1 MYRQKQDDSVLNYLT
16 TNNQPA
22 TGVPKFDKDKHVKK
36 LIDILEEQL
45 SIFKDNNIITSYRD
59 AEGWEASGVP
69 QGVENVPQLK
79 NFGVVF
85 EDLITQ
91 VKLYPQQKFDLD
103 CSVPLDK
110 IYEITDHNRL
120 PKHEK
125 CVKHMK
131 DANGFNYQKAGRIT
145 VYLVEFDGEICCIV
159 EMGNHRVLMS
169 LFQFGKLG
177 SIRAN
182 VVYLGT
188 LELEKV
194 LKMGIYEVHHA
205 DMNKRLPQTVENR
218 IISGVKADDKDMIK
232 VYNWLCECN
241 LTVLDSNKEYF
252 NDTITCL
259 ISSWPNFEKN
269 VQKFGLD
276 NVEYATSKIQ
286 KYAEDGQEKVLSQ
299 TQETIA
305 GVKFLYTKEVDAWSE
320 DLGKDFLE
328 ASLKDYF
335 VTKGNTQSDMKESG
349 DFAMNVMDFLKHMN
363 RFGKKHVSYRAHKF
377 ATPTSFLKYFP
388 DFKGSL
394 SL

>member
-1 MYRQKQDDSVLNYLT
+1 MYRQKQDDSISNYLT

-22 TGVPKFDKDKHVKK
+22 TGVPKFDKDKHIKK
-36 LIDILEEQL
+36 LVDILEEQL
-45 SIFKDNNIITSYRD
+45 SIFKDNNIITNYRD
-59 AEGWEASGVP
+59 AEGWEASGIP
-69 QGVENVPQLK
+69 QGAENVKGLESYAIT
-79 NFGVVF
+79 FD
-85 EDLITQ
+85 DLLNQ
-91 VKLYPQQKFDLD
+91 VKFYPDIQFDID

-110 IYEITDHNRL
+110 IFEITDHNRL
-120 PKHEK
+120 PKHDK

-218 IISGVKADDKDMIK
+218 IISGVKAEDKDMVR

-252 NDTITCL
+252 HDTITCL

-269 VQKFGLD
+269 VQKFGVD
-276 NVEYATSKIQ
+276 NVEYATTKIQ

-305 GVKFLYTKEVDAWSE
+305 GVRYLYLKEIENWSE

-335 VTKGNTQSDMKESG
+335 VTKENTQSDMKEYG
-349 DFAMNVMDFLKHMN
+349 DYAKNVMDLLKHMN
-363 RFGKKHVSYRAHKF
+363 RFGKKHIPHRAHKF
-377 ATPTSFLKYFP
+377 ATNQSFLKRFP
-388 DFKGSL
+388 DFDGSL

>member
-1 MYRQKQDDSVLNYLT
+1 MYRQKQDDFVSNYLT

-22 TGVPKFDKDKHVKK
+22 TGVPKFDRDKHVKK

-45 SIFKDNNIITSYRD
+45 SVFKDNNIITSKRD
-59 AEGWEASGVP
+59 EKGWEASGIP
-69 QGVENVPQLK
+69 QGVENLSGLK
-79 NFGVVF
+79 SFILTF

-91 VKLYPQQKFDLD
+91 VKSYPDEQFDID
-103 CSVPLDK
+103 CNVPLDK
-110 IYEITDHNRL
+110 IYELIDHNRL

-125 CVKHMK
+125 CVKHME
-131 DANGFNYQKAGRIT
+131 DADGFNYQKAGRIT
-145 VYLVEFDGEICCIV
+145 VYLAELNGETVCIV
-159 EMGNHRVLMS
+159 EMGNHRVVMS

-188 LELEKV
+188 LELEKI

-218 IISGVKADDKDMIK
+218 IISGVKAGDKNMIK

-252 NDTITCL
+252 HDTITCL

-269 VQKFGLD
+269 VAKFELV
-276 NVEYATSKIQ
+276 NVKYATSLIQ
-286 KYAEDGQEKVLSQ
+286 KWAEDGLERVLSQ

-305 GVKFLYTKEVDAWSE
+305 GVKFLYPKEIENWTE
-320 DLGKDFLE
+320 DLGEDFLA
-328 ASLKDYF
+328 ASVKDYF
-335 VTKGNTQSDMKESG
+335 ETKGNTQSDMKESG
-349 DFAMNVMDFLKHMN
+349 DFAMNVMDLLKHMN
-363 RFGKKHVSYRAHKF
+363 RFGKKNVAYRAHKF
-377 ATPTSFLKYFP
+377 ATSTSFLKHFP
-388 DFKGSL
+388 DYKGHISL
-394 SL
+394 